1 MNDSLGMMN
10 IQEKFQKTYDASG
23 RENLM
28 LLARI
33 NYQVV
38 RYCRTCQIDGGGLG
52 WEDPNSRF
60 HEVLGADVAAKYSTI
75 EDYLKDKDGRKELAQ
90 NVRKDCLVQV
100 SSLLGIDI
108 KTHEEMNVVAQEI
121 ESLGD
126 FLK

>member
-1 MNDSLGMMN
+1 MRSED
-10 IQEKFQKTYDASG
+10 IQGKIQKIYDAGG

-33 NYQVV
+33 NFQII
-38 RYCRTCQIDGGGLG
+38 RYMRTSQIAGGGLG
-52 WEDPNSRF
+52 WEDSNSRF

-75 EDYLKDKDGRKELAQ
+75 EDYLKDKEGRKELAG

-100 SSLLGIDI
+100 SSLLGIEI
-108 KTHEEMNVVAQEI
+108 KNHEEIDVVAQEI